1 MKPYLFITLFTA
13 ASALIPFVSCSASN
27 VPSGTITL
35 RASDGVPVTVDVYA
49 PHPAE
54 ATFVVLCHRANW
66 SRGEYA
72 ELAPWL
78 NSLGYN
84 CIAIDQRSGGKING
98 VDNQTLLEALK
109 RSKDTGYPSAEP
121 DILAAL
127 EYANKRAKGK
137 VVLWGSSYS
146 SSLAIVIA
154 ANKPGL
160 VDAVVSVSP
169 GEYFAEYGLSRD
181 WVKEHA
187 ALLSVPALIMG
198 PANERTQVVSIYDAI
213 LEGNKRVFVP
223 NAGGRH
229 GSEALWQK
237 TGGFEAF
244 RATAEEFLAS
254 LVK

>member
-1 MKPYLFITLFTA
+1 MAT
-13 ASALIPFVSCSASN
+13 SALIPCVSCSATN

-35 RASDGVPVTVDVYA
+35 RANDGVPVTVDVYA

-54 ATFVVLCHRANW
+54 APFVVLCHRANW

-72 ELAPWL
+72 ELGPWL

-84 CIAIDQRSGGKING
+84 CVAVDQRSGGKING
-98 VDNQTLLEALK
+98 VDNLTLLEALK
-109 RSKDTGYPSAEP
+109 RSKDTGYPSAEQ

-127 EYANKRAKGK
+127 EYANKRSKGK

-154 ANKPGL
+154 AKKPEL

-181 WVKEHA
+181 WVKEHGA
-187 ALLSVPALIMG
+187 RLSVPALIMG
-198 PANERTQVVSIYDAI
+198 PANERTQVLSMYDSIP
-213 LEGNKRVFVP
+213 EGNKRFFVP
-223 NAGGRH
+223 TTGGRH
-229 GSEALWQK
+229 GSESLWEK
-237 TGGFEAF
+237 TTGYEAF
-244 RATAEEFLAS
+244 RSTAEEFLAS

>member
-1 MKPYLFITLFTA
+1 MKARLIRALGTA
-13 ASALIPFVSCSASN
+13 ALASAISVSCSDSN
-27 VPSGTITL
+27 VHSGTIAL
-35 RASDGVPVTVDVYA
+35 RAGDGVPVTVDVYA

-54 ATFVVLCHRANW
+54 APFVVLCHRANW

-84 CIAIDQRSGGKING
+84 CLAVDQRSGGKING

-109 RSKDTGYPSAEP
+109 RSKDTGYPSAEQ

-127 EYANKRAKGK
+127 GYANKRAKGK

-154 ANKPGL
+154 VKKPEL

-181 WVKEHA
+181 WIKEHA
-187 ALLSVPALIMG
+187 ARLSVPALIMG
-198 PANERTQVVSIYDAI
+198 PANERTQVMSVYDAI
-213 LEGNKRVFVP
+213 PEGNKRVFVP

-237 TGGFEAF
+237 TGGYEAF